1 MLVFLAGPCEEA
13 GWGAMQEGV
22 AGPSVLQWTP
32 VDLVQPSVC
41 EATYPAFTPDPN
53 ILCAGQM
60 SGGTG
65 FCVVSFL
72 FFYIFT

>member
-13 GWGAMQEGV
+13 GWGAMQEGG
-22 AGPSVLQWTP
+22 AGSSVLQWTN
-32 VDLVQPSVC
+32 VDLMQTSVC
-41 EATYPAFTPDPN
+41 EAAYPVFTPDPN

-72 FFYIFT
+72 LFNIIK